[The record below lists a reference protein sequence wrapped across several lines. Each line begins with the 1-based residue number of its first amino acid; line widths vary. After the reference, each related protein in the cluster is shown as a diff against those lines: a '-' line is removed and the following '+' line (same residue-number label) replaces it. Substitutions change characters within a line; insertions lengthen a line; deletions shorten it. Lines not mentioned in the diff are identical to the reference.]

1 MQEENKIGT
10 EEELKTEETV
20 EETSDTESTVSAP
33 EKENEKDKKKKVK
46 KLESELVAAK
56 EALALAE
63 DKYLRTLAEYDNFRK
78 RTAKE
83 REGLYADACSDVVK
97 NLLPVLDSL
106 DRASTMEGDG
116 EQMRQG
122 LQIVRKSFA
131 EAFEKLGVTEME
143 CLGQQFDPNLQN
155 AVLHIED
162 EAYGESE
169 IVEVLMKG
177 YQKGDKII
185 RHPMVKVAN

>member
-1 MQEENKIGT
+1 MQEEIKNGVNEESAAEHT
-10 EEELKTEETV
+10 EEVVSENAET
-20 EETSDTESTVSAP
+20 TDA
-33 EKENEKDKKKKVK
+33 EKGNEKDKKKKVK
-46 KLESELVAAK
+46 KLEGELAAAK
-56 EALALAE
+56 EALASAE
-63 DKYLRTLAEYDNFRK
+63 DKYLRVLAEYDNFRK

-83 REGLYADACSDVVK
+83 RDELYTNACNDVIK
-97 NLLPVLDSL
+97 SLLPVLDSL

-122 LQIVRKSFA
+122 LQIIRKSFA

-155 AVLHIED
+155 AVLHVDD

-169 IVEVLMKG
+169 IIEVLMKG